1 MEPLGIEFPAFQNVT
16 SLGLGDKHSIVILE
30 TQSIVY
36 PISQLVNSY
45 DCEWSK

>member
-30 TQSIVY
+30 TINR
-36 PISQLVNSY
+36 ISNFIT
-45 DCEWSK
+45 C